1 MVSDIIINEAGLHR
15 CTGGVAFRKVTDG
28 RMLKMCVSDLDSTFR
43 EFCANLRKTSEKGGR
58 PQEYVYFITRQGV
71 ARPNVD
77 SIHIGNQ
84 LRCIV

>member
-1 MVSDIIINEAGLHR
+1 MFLPMLQAG
-15 CTGGVAFRKVTDG
+15 
-28 RMLKMCVSDLDSTFR
+28 MLKVRVSDLDSTFR